1 MSYLKLPDLALCV
14 QAVSALAFKRSR
26 SVQYHFAY
34 ALSRLF
40 IELICRESSCCR
52 KGHHD
57 THRNSPPFQFLKVI
71 CLEPCTVFFDPRPPK
86 YNMSMTINKTWH
98 NHLTCCIQ
106 YFCLRSNKRD
116 QIIFSSYSSDLAV
129 TNSNRSIFYKT
140 YMICGFSF
148 TCQKLGSVFNKDV
161 SCCFVVHLEYLR
173 LQESEGP
180 KRGTPALRSF
190 CL

>member
-106 YFCLRSNKRD
+106 YFCLFSYQMSNIRPV
-116 QIIFSSYSSDLAV
+116 SYGGYITVAH
-129 TNSNRSIFYKT
+129 SNRTHRYKT
-140 YMICGFSF
+140 NVI
-148 TCQKLGSVFNKDV
+148 
-161 SCCFVVHLEYLR
+161 
-173 LQESEGP
+173 
-180 KRGTPALRSF
+180 
-190 CL
+190 